1 MVIYPWQQTKH
12 GQECFDIFGS
22 TDSSRPL
29 PLPSFI
35 HFPLPAELLPMLTV
49 AATFLGY
56 TTNNTNRKQKQK
68 QQKQNKIKKKTTTKS
83 TQEMVGGKKQKQNKK
98 HHLLSLS
105 TSMQRTQCLRQH
117 AKNGYQHDTWILDQ
131 VMA

>member
-12 GQECFDIFGS
+12 GQECFDNFGS

-56 TTNNTNRKQKQK
+56 TTNNTNRKQKQ
-68 QQKQNKIKKKTTTKS
+68 
-83 TQEMVGGKKQKQNKK
+83 QKQNKK
-98 HHLLSLS
+98 NNKKHTGNGGGEKQTKTHHLLSLS

>member
-12 GQECFDIFGS
+12 GQECFDNFGS

-68 QQKQNKIKKKTTTKS
+68 QQKQNKKQQQKAHRKWWG
-83 TQEMVGGKKQKQNKK
+83 EKKQTKTKQKTSSLKFIYLNAEDPVFETACKK
-98 HHLLSLS
+98 
-105 TSMQRTQCLRQH
+105 
-117 AKNGYQHDTWILDQ
+117 WIPT
-131 VMA
+131 

>member
-12 GQECFDIFGS
+12 GQECFDNFGS

-56 TTNNTNRKQKQK
+56 TTNDTNRKKQT
-68 QQKQNKIKKKTTTKS
+68 NKNNKKHTGNG
-83 TQEMVGGKKQKQNKK
+83 GGKKTKKQ
-98 HHLLSLS
+98 HVLSLS

>member
-12 GQECFDIFGS
+12 GQECFDNFGS

-68 QQKQNKIKKKTTTKS
+68 QQKQNKKQQQKAHRKWWGEKN
-83 TQEMVGGKKQKQNKK
+83 KQKQNKK

>member
-12 GQECFDIFGS
+12 GQECFDNFGS

-56 TTNNTNRKQKQK
+56 TTNNTNRKQKQQKAHRKWWGEK
-68 QQKQNKIKKKTTTKS
+68 QTKT
-83 TQEMVGGKKQKQNKK
+83 

>member
-12 GQECFDIFGS
+12 GQECFDNFGS

-68 QQKQNKIKKKTTTKS
+68 QQKQNKKTTKS
-83 TQEMVGGKKQKQNKK
+83 TQEMVGGKKQTKTKQKTSSLKFIYLNAEDPVFETACKK
-98 HHLLSLS
+98 
-105 TSMQRTQCLRQH
+105 
-117 AKNGYQHDTWILDQ
+117 WIPT
-131 VMA
+131 

>member
-12 GQECFDIFGS
+12 GQECFDNFGS

-56 TTNNTNRKQKQK
+56 TTNDTNRK
-68 QQKQNKIKKKTTTKS
+68 KKTKTTKS
-83 TQEMVGGKKQKQNKK
+83 TQEMVGGEKNKTKQKNNM
-98 HHLLSLS
+98 S
-105 TSMQRTQCLRQH
+105 
-117 AKNGYQHDTWILDQ
+117 
-131 VMA
+131 

>member
-12 GQECFDIFGS
+12 GQECFDNFGS

-56 TTNNTNRKQKQK
+56 TTNDTNRK
-68 QQKQNKIKKKTTTKS
+68 KKTKTTKS
-83 TQEMVGGKKQKQNKK
+83 TQEMVGGEKTKQNKK
-98 HHLLSLS
+98 
-105 TSMQRTQCLRQH
+105 TTCLKFIYLN
-117 AKNGYQHDTWILDQ
+117 AEDPVFETACKKWIPT
-131 VMA
+131 

>member
-12 GQECFDIFGS
+12 GQECFDNFGS

-56 TTNNTNRKQKQK
+56 TTNNKQKTKTTKLKKK
-68 QQKQNKIKKKTTTKS
+68 QQKAHRKWWGEKPNKN
-83 TQEMVGGKKQKQNKK
+83 KQKNII
-98 HHLLSLS
+98 S
-105 TSMQRTQCLRQH
+105 
-117 AKNGYQHDTWILDQ
+117 
-131 VMA
+131 

>member
-12 GQECFDIFGS
+12 GQECFDNFGS

-68 QQKQNKIKKKTTTKS
+68 QQKQNKKKNNNKKHTGNG
-83 TQEMVGGKKQKQNKK
+83 GGKKTNKNK
-98 HHLLSLS
+98 
-105 TSMQRTQCLRQH
+105 T
-117 AKNGYQHDTWILDQ
+117 KNIIS
-131 VMA
+131 